1 MELKKSPEANLENK
15 KFLFTVIGFA
25 FAFAFVLMAF
35 EWKVYEITESTLG
48 DREIMEEEEILIPIT
63 RQEKPPPPPPPPPP
77 EQIELEIVEDD
88 VETEDIDIDSE
99 MEEDTEVEIRDIEIE
114 EEVVEAAPE
123 IFTIVEEQAEFPGGY
138 QKMMEFIVSNI
149 KYPDIARKEH
159 IEGKVFVNFVI
170 RQDGSITDVRV
181 LKGIGFGCDEE
192 AMRVVKMMPKWKPG
206 RQRNKPVNMYFN
218 LPINFTLK

>member
-1 MELKKSPEANLENK
+1 MELKKNTEANLENK
-15 KFLFTVIGFA
+15 KSLFRILGLA
-25 FAFAFVLMAF
+25 FALAFVLMAF

-48 DREIMEEEEILIPIT
+48 DRDIIEEEEEMMPVTI
-63 RQEKPPPPPPPPPP
+63 QEVQPPPPPPPPP

-99 MEEDTEVEIRDIEIE
+99 MDEDTEVEIKDIEV

-170 RQDGSITDVRV
+170 RKDGSITDVKI

-192 AMRVVKMMPKWKPG
+192 AMKVVKKMPKWKPG
-206 RQRNKPVNMYFN
+206 KQRNQPVNMYFN
-218 LPINFTLK
+218 LPINFTLR